1 MQINNNYLSN
11 FNFKK
16 DTTVNEKKAQ
26 SISQDTITS
35 MPDIKLSQILL
46 PNKQIY
52 LPQGTKPATFNKNN
66 ISIELPAN
74 YKKAT
79 SDEESQMTKTAR
91 VTFKKAKVNQYQNT
105 TTGAKIIRI
114 TQNIFSEEGA
124 LNSAEV
130 FEINAK
136 NIRKGTRYIKDFEH
150 NTETEI
156 KVTNPLRP
164 KLTTTDEITTIHK
177 DKNGKVIKIEEYKKS
192 CLKGIYDIYETDAF
206 GNKTV
211 VSKATKKAD
220 GSIILEKN
228 LVSLDGTKTQ
238 YIYKS
243 DESGNHK
250 KMFCQISDKEGNILS
265 TIDRTYDRENE
276 EVAYSSVNGN
286 KYKIEKNTEGV
297 EITNYT
303 TGEKTE
309 IKASKFNSSDDTKY
323 FLKTA
328 GAKGRFSEEN
338 VVDEMFRTLPADT
351 LLTLNNNIKEII
363 PLEDDLDSAF
373 MGVFDYLM
381 CKTDNFVINHELG
394 HSMDSVRLKED
405 ANILEISPK
414 NTTTISNKTNFYKA
428 YVEEKAAFI
437 KEFPHFEE
445 KFISYFIENTAKR
458 TDRGRSE
465 TVAESNAINGLS
477 PEVPEKLAMRTTL
490 LQRYFPRSIAE
501 LTKMMNNIAIN
512 NN

>member
-16 DTTVNEKKAQ
+16 DTTANEKKAQ

-52 LPQGTKPATFNKNN
+52 LPQGTKPTTFNKQN

-74 YKKAT
+74 YKKVT
-79 SDEESQMTKTAR
+79 SDEEAQMTKTAR

-114 TQNIFSEEGA
+114 TQNIF
-124 LNSAEV
+124 AEV

-192 CLKGIYDIYETDAF
+192 CLKGIFDIYETDAF
-206 GNKTV
+206 GNRTTI
-211 VSKATKKAD
+211 SKATKQED

-228 LVSLDGTKTQ
+228 LVSLDGTKTK
-238 YIYKS
+238 YIYQS

-250 KMFCQISDKEGNILS
+250 KMFCQITDKNGSVLS

-276 EVAYSSVNGN
+276 NVAYSSVNGN
-286 KYKIEKNTEGV
+286 KYKIEKNTESV

-309 IKASKFNSSDDTKY
+309 IKADKFNSSDDTKY
-323 FLKTA
+323 FLKIS
-328 GAKGRFSEEN
+328 GAKGRFSDEN
-338 VVDEMFRTLPADT
+338 VVEKMFETLPADT
-351 LLTLNNNIKEII
+351 LLTLDKNIKEIV

-394 HSMDSVRLKED
+394 HSMDSIRLKED

-414 NTTTISNKTNFYKA
+414 NTTIISSKTNFYKA

-445 KFISYFIENTAKR
+445 KFISYFIENTEKR
-458 TDRGRSE
+458 TGRGRSE
-465 TVAESNAINGLS
+465 TVAEANAISCLS
-477 PEVPEKLAMRTTL
+477 PEIPEKLAMRTIL

-501 LTKMMNNIAIN
+501 LTKMMNNIATN